1 MGQSIKQLWRKD
13 PECALGGKFMKVAE
27 VFAVT
32 KAGATFI
39 QNSKFKIFK
48 DVPRKNMK
56 KKGIWRDS
64 TDFICISTSSQGV
77 RR

>member
-1 MGQSIKQLWRKD
+1 
-13 PECALGGKFMKVAE
+13 MKVAE
-27 VFAVT
+27 IFAVT

-39 QNSKFKIFK
+39 QTSKFKIFK